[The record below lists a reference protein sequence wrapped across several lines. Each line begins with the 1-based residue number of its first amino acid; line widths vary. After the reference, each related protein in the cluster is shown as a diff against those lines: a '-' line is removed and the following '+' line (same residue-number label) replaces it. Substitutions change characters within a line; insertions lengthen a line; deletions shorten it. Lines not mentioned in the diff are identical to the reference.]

1 MFFIG
6 NCLIS
11 FNWLFFII
19 EGGIEKKYFLFIF
32 FIVVFGFLLNVCRRI
47 DLVLNFFKVVIVGLF
62 VDCECIFSGRLY
74 LFVSL
79 ICVFKM
85 FFWIFLWM
93 FFVVICGWKFKF
105 IFFIVYILL
114 VYCFIFVKIL
124 FRFFWLIYFC
134 LLLEFFWIGWIFK

>member
-19 EGGIEKKYFLFIF
+19 EGGIEKKYFFFIF

-79 ICVFKM
+79 ICEC
-85 FFWIFLWM
+85 FL
-93 FFVVICGWKFKF
+93 
-105 IFFIVYILL
+105 
-114 VYCFIFVKIL
+114 
-124 FRFFWLIYFC
+124 
-134 LLLEFFWIGWIFK
+134 E